1 VLWLLSRWVRVVGWS
16 KCCCCCCCAAC
27 IAAAAAGGPDGFHR
41 RVWQASPV
49 EQTADG
55 SAVVLSYTSV
65 DGEEV
70 SVTFTM

>member
-1 VLWLLSRWVRVVGWS
+1 
-16 KCCCCCCCAAC
+16 
-27 IAAAAAGGPDGFHR
+27 
-41 RVWQASPV
+41 VWQAAPV

-70 SVTFTM
+70 GVTL